1 MQLLL
6 DTHALIWWW
15 ADDPRL
21 PDGMR
26 DLLSEDD
33 TIVYVSAASALEM
46 AIKVRTGRLPQMEN
60 RVAHFHE
67 GVRDD
72 GFHHLVI
79 HYAHAIKAGLLPGEH
94 RDPFD
99 RAIAAQGIVENLPV
113 VTRDPALAAFGCQVI
128 W

>member
-1 MQLLL
+1 MQLIL

-15 ADDPRL
+15 GNDPLL
-21 PDGMR
+21 PEGLR
-26 DLLSEDD
+26 DLLSEDE

-46 AIKVRTGRLPQMEN
+46 AIKVRTGRLPQMER
-60 RVAHFHE
+60 RVAEFHE

-79 HYAHAIKAGLLPGEH
+79 HHEHAIKAGLLPAVH

-99 RAIAAQGIVENLPV
+99 RTIAAQGIIEGLPV
-113 VTRDPALAAFGCQVI
+113 MTRDPAFATLGCQVI